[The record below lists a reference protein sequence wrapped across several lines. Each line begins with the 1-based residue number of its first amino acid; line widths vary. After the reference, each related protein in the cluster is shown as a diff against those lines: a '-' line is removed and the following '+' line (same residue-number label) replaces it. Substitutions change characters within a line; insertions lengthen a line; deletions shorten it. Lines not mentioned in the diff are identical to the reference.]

1 MTLKGE
7 LIALG
12 KAVMSAD
19 EIKSFK
25 KGIAVKT
32 DSVIMNIDTYPKYEK
47 IN

>member
-12 KAVMSAD
+12 KSVLSAE
-19 EIKSFK
+19 EIKAVK
-25 KGIAVKT
+25 KGVAIKT
-32 DSVIMNIDTYPKYEK
+32 DSVIMNLGTYPQYKR

>member
-12 KAVMSAD
+12 RSVLSAE
-19 EIKSFK
+19 EIKIFK

-32 DSVIMNIDTYPKYEK
+32 DSVIMSLGTYPQYKK